1 MKEAAVVG
9 VPDERWGEACLAFVV
24 RDGDASEEELL
35 EHCRARLAR
44 YKVPKGVRFVESL
57 PRNALDKVVK
67 SALVELVR

>member
-1 MKEAAVVG
+1 M
-9 VPDERWGEACLAFVV
+9 PDERWGEACLAFVV
-24 RDGDASEEELL
+24 LAGDATEEELL
-35 EHCRARLAR
+35 EHCRSRLAR